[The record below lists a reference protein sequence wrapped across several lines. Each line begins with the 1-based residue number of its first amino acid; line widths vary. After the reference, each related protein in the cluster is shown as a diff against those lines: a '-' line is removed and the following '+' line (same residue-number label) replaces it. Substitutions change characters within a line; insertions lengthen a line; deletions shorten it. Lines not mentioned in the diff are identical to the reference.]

1 MMRPFRCD
9 LILHA
14 NSNENPIAWNRVEVE
29 ARSQPPLKIRKSG
42 KLSRSRSKVNS
53 ELVSLALGPKQLQC
67 TDILDPTL
75 PDLSQ
80 YKKVN
85 GSLLVA
91 SINITSGQGDRGVS
105 WGRVTIGAE
114 LTIYKCGRARWKL
127 E

>member
-1 MMRPFRCD
+1 MESRRGRSPFT
-9 LILHA
+9 A
-14 NSNENPIAWNRVEVE
+14 ASENQEVWE
-29 ARSQPPLKIRKSG
+29 VKPVTLKAYP
-42 KLSRSRSKVNS
+42 